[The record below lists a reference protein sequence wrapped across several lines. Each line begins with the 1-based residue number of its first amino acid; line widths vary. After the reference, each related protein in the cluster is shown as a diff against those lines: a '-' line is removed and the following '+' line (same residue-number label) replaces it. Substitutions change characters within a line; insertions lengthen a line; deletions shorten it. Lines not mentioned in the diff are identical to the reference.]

1 MRPSLPI
8 LALAV
13 LPALGLAAGSFAAG
27 PPAAVAPVDA
37 ELKALEARG
46 MSGVVLW
53 VAGGD
58 VVLEKGYGPADRE
71 SGRRMTPRTVF
82 DIGSIVKPITA
93 SAVWKLEADG
103 RLSTSDPITRF
114 FKDVPPDKAEITVQ
128 HLLTHTSGMD
138 DLFGGDYDVVT
149 RDWLLGKALS
159 SALLSKPGEK
169 SRYSNS
175 GYSLLAMIVEDVSG
189 QPYERYVHDKLFK
202 PVGTP
207 RIGYRIPQ
215 WPREE
220 LAVGYQKGKRW
231 GSPLDHP
238 WAEDGPSWNLRGN
251 GGMLSTARDLYT
263 LMEALQKGSVLP
275 AAARA
280 SFLGRYTRTSPAEGR
295 RRIRA
300 IGGNGI
306 FNADYIRWVDED
318 VTLIMMTNTD
328 EFQAEEITP
337 KLFDRI
343 VPPARPPS

>member
-1 MRPSLPI
+1 MQPAVPI
-8 LALAV
+8 LALGVSLAWT
-13 LPALGLAAGSFAAG
+13 LAAGSFAAAR
-27 PPAAVAPVDA
+27 PPAAASVDA
-37 ELKALEARG
+37 ELKALEGQG

-53 VAGGD
+53 VARGD

-71 SGRRMTPRTVF
+71 AGRRMTPGTVF

-93 SAVWKLEADG
+93 SAIWKLAAEG

-114 FKDVPPDKAEITVQ
+114 FKGVPPGKTEITIQ

-138 DLFGGDYDVVT
+138 DLFGGDYQVVT
-149 RDWLLGKALS
+149 RDWVLDKALS
-159 SALLSKPGEK
+159 STLLSKPGEK

-189 QPYERYVHDKLFK
+189 QPYERYVHDNIFK
-202 PVGTP
+202 SAGTP

-275 AAARA
+275 EAARA
-280 SFLGRYTRTSPAEGR
+280 NFVGRYARKPPDGGR

-306 FNADYIRWVDED
+306 FNADYIRWVDDD

-328 EFQAEEITP
+328 AFPAEEITP

-343 VPPARPPS
+343 VPPAQPPS

>member
-1 MRPSLPI
+1 MRPAVPI

-13 LPALGLAAGSFAAG
+13 LPALGRGAGSFAAR
-27 PPAAVAPVDA
+27 PPAAVASVDA

-46 MSGVVLW
+46 MSGVFLW

-58 VVLEKGYGPADRE
+58 VVLEKGYGRADRE
-71 SGRRMTPRTVF
+71 AGRRMTPQTVF

-93 SAVWKLEADG
+93 SAVWKLEAEG

-114 FKDVPPDKAEITVQ
+114 FKDVPPDKTGITVQ

-149 RDWLLGKALS
+149 RDWVLGKALS

-175 GYSLLAMIVEDVSG
+175 GYSLLAMIVEDLSG
-189 QPYERYVHDKLFK
+189 QPYERYVHDNIFK
-202 PVGTP
+202 RAGTP
-207 RIGYRIPQ
+207 RIGYRIPPWSGEQ
-215 WPREE
+215 
-220 LAVGYQKGKRW
+220 LAVGYQKGQRW

-238 WAEDGPSWNLRGN
+238 WADDGPSWNLRGN

-280 SFLGRYTRTSPAEGR
+280 SFLGRYVRTPPDGGR

-300 IGGNGI
+300 IGGNGV

-337 KLFDRI
+337 RLFDRI
-343 VPPARPPS
+343 VPPARPPA